1 MDSSLRA
8 NLSDLVTVSA
18 SPSRRRQRLRGAG
31 LMDACGKSRS
41 QEEASPSVPLKA
53 SWGRLGPYGEVY
65 LAAGEFGLNAGRR
78 PERPSGSDFS

>member
-1 MDSSLRA
+1 MEAVQAWLEATQIFCREHA
-8 NLSDLVTVSA
+8 
-18 SPSRRRQRLRGAG
+18 GAG
-31 LMDACGKSRS
+31 LVDACGKSRS

-78 PERPSGSDFS
+78 PERPSGSDFL